1 MAITLRPMR
10 EDEFPQWLPKV
21 RDSYAHDIA
30 SNGGATADEARR
42 KAVADMERL
51 FPGGQPAAEQ
61 LVFVI
66 EAEGEPVGD
75 LWLAERETGLGHG
88 LWVYDVHV
96 DDSYRGVGYGK
107 AAMLL
112 AEAEAHRRGLERI
125 GLNVFGGNEIARNLY
140 RSLGYAENAVFMT
153 KQL

>member
-1 MAITLRPMR
+1 MAITLRPMG
-10 EDEFPQWLPKV
+10 EDEFAQWLPKMRV
-21 RDSYAHDIA
+21 DYARDIA
-30 SNGGATADEARR
+30 SNGGATEDEALR
-42 KAVADMERL
+42 KAIADVERL
-51 FPGGQPAAEQ
+51 FPAGQPSADQ

-66 EAEGEPVGD
+66 EADGERVGE

-96 DDSYRGVGYGK
+96 EDAHRGRGYGK

-112 AEAEAHRRGLERI
+112 AEAEAHRRGLNRI

-153 KQL
+153 KQV